1 MLRTQVRRALLKTL
15 RATGVF
21 HLVSGSAWRSQ
32 RLLILCY
39 HGTALDDE
47 HQWRPSLYMAPE
59 TLEQRMELL
68 SRDRYSVLPLGEAL
82 QRLHSGTLPQRS
94 VALTFD
100 DGTYDFYRQAFP
112 LLRSYGFPATVYQTT
127 YYVQHEL
134 PVFNLICS
142 YMLWKR
148 RGMIVPDGQKI
159 GLPGRLDLHDEP
171 SRHRVVRGLIEAAE
185 HDQLTGEQKDGLAAR
200 LAELLGVDYAALKAK
215 RILQLMNHSEL
226 EQVAV
231 AGIDLQLHT
240 HRHRTPVDE
249 ALFRREIQD
258 NREALHG
265 LSKASPVHFCYP
277 SGVHR
282 LEMLPWL
289 RAEGVQSATTC
300 DAGLATRAS
309 DLLLLPRFVD
319 NQNRQPIDFESWT
332 TGVGELLALHRAAS
346 QVYVPGQQG
355 QID

>member
-1 MLRTQVRRALLKTL
+1 MLRTQVRRALLTAL
-15 RATGVF
+15 RAAGIF
-21 HLVSGSAWRSQ
+21 QLVAGSAWRSK

-39 HGTALDDE
+39 HGTSLEDE
-47 HQWRPSLYMAPE
+47 HQWRPSLYVPPE

-68 SRDRYSVLPLGEAL
+68 RRGRYSVLPLGEGL

-112 LLRSYGFPATVYQTT
+112 LLRSYSFPATVYQTT
-127 YYVQHEL
+127 YYTQHEL
-134 PVFNLICS
+134 PVFNLVCS

-148 RGMIVPDGQKI
+148 RGMVVPDGQKI
-159 GLPGRLDLHDEP
+159 GLPGPLDLHDEP

-185 HDQLTGEQKDGLAAR
+185 RVQLTGEQKDDLAAR
-200 LAELLGVDYAALKAK
+200 LAELLGVDYAALKAR

-226 EQVAV
+226 EQVAR

-240 HRHRTPVDE
+240 HRHRTPMEE

-258 NREALHG
+258 NRDALQG
-265 LSKASPVHFCYP
+265 LGKAVPVHFCYP

-282 LEMLPWL
+282 PEMLPWL
-289 RAEGVQSATTC
+289 RDEGIESATTC

-309 DLLLLPRFVD
+309 DPLLLPRFVD

-332 TGVGELLALHRAAS
+332 TGVGELLAVRRAAS
-346 QVYVPGQQG
+346 QVYVPGEQG
-355 QID
+355 QTD

>member
-1 MLRTQVRRALLKTL
+1 MLRSQVRRALLTTL
-15 RATGVF
+15 RAAGIFQFVARST
-21 HLVSGSAWRSQ
+21 WRSQ

-39 HGTALDDE
+39 HGTSLDDE
-47 HQWRPSLYMAPE
+47 HQWRPSLYVSAE
-59 TLEQRMELL
+59 TLEQRMEWL
-68 SRDRYSVLPLGEAL
+68 SSGRYSVLPLEEAL

-112 LLRSYGFPATVYQTT
+112 LLRGHGFPATVYQTT
-127 YYVQHEL
+127 YYAQHEL

-148 RGMIVPDGQKI
+148 RGMIVADGQKI
-159 GLPGRLDLHDEP
+159 GLAGPLDLHDEP

-185 HDQLTGEQKDGLAAR
+185 RDHLTGEQKDDLAAR
-200 LAELLGVDYAALKAK
+200 LAELLGVDYATLKAK
-215 RILQLMNHSEL
+215 RILQLMNHGEL
-226 EQVAV
+226 EQVAR

-249 ALFRREIQD
+249 ALFRSEIQD
-258 NREALHG
+258 NRDG
-265 LSKASPVHFCYP
+265 LQGLCRATPVHFCYP

-282 LEMLPWL
+282 PEMLPWL
-289 RAEGVQSATTC
+289 RAEGIQSATTC

-309 DLLLLPRFVD
+309 DPLLLPRFVD

-332 TGVGELLALHRAAS
+332 TGVGELLAVRRAAS
-346 QVYVPGQQG
+346 QVYVPGTQG
-355 QID
+355 QVD